1 MRIEQ
6 VGSDIELRGVENYR
20 IAQIF
25 DCGQTFRFDPAV
37 HEDGSVTVGGIA
49 LGRVLEL
56 EQRGDNVTI
65 RNMSVDE
72 LDVSFR
78 RYLALDDDYDA
89 IRRELVEGHGYDRI
103 MEAAMS
109 CGSGIRIL
117 HQEPWEALCSFIV
130 SQNNNI
136 PRIKGIISRM
146 CERFGGSIDGVNYAF
161 PTAQSLAQ
169 AGVDAVFA
177 CGTGFRAKYIIDAA
191 ERVADGDIDL
201 DVIAEL
207 PTAEAAEQL
216 MRIKGVGPK
225 VAACALLFGF
235 GKTDAFPI
243 DVWVKRVLAKYYP
256 PDFDPSVFG
265 RYAGLAQQYL
275 FYYERY
281 GGSRDAGNERDER
294 NERDAAF

>member
-65 RNMSVDE
+65 RNMGMGE
-72 LDVSFR
+72 LDASFR

-117 HQEPWEALCSFIV
+117 HQEPWESLCSFIV

-136 PRIKGIISRM
+136 PRINGIISRM

-161 PTAQSLAQ
+161 PTA
-169 AGVDAVFA
+169 
-177 CGTGFRAKYIIDAA
+177 
-191 ERVADGDIDL
+191 
-201 DVIAEL
+201 
-207 PTAEAAEQL
+207 
-216 MRIKGVGPK
+216 
-225 VAACALLFGF
+225 
-235 GKTDAFPI
+235 
-243 DVWVKRVLAKYYP
+243 
-256 PDFDPSVFG
+256 
-265 RYAGLAQQYL
+265 
-275 FYYERY
+275 
-281 GGSRDAGNERDER
+281 
-294 NERDAAF
+294 